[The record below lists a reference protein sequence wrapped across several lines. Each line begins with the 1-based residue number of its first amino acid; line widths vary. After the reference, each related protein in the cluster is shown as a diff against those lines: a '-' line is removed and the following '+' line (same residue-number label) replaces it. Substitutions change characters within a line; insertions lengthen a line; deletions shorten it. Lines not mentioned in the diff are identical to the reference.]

1 MIWFDVVYQ
10 VSPAATHHFALL
22 DQRWG
27 PTQAWTG
34 IAVHPEGSLG
44 LWWCCLSSL
53 ESSGLRRRGAML
65 WPSVGRVGTAAQHGH
80 RLDWPVKLSHIWA
93 LS

>member
-1 MIWFDVVYQ
+1 
-10 VSPAATHHFALL
+10 
-22 DQRWG
+22 
-27 PTQAWTG
+27 
-34 IAVHPEGSLG
+34 
-44 LWWCCLSSL
+44 
-53 ESSGLRRRGAML
+53 ML